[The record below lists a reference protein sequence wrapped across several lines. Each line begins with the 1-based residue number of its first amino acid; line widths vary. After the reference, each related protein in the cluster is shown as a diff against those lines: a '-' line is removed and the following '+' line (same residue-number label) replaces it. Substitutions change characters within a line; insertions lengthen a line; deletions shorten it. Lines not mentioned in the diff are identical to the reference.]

1 VATTIQIISLWF
13 VLDIAVVAGWATWR
27 SGHPSA

>member
-1 VATTIQIISLWF
+1 MTLQIISLWF

-27 SGHPSA
+27 SEHPST